1 VNPWDE
7 PELVIEGGKPIN
19 SQLETQ
25 IRQQI
30 RKGILR
36 PGEELPTVRAVA
48 VALAVRPQAVEE
60 AYSELERE
68 GLLTSGESCGPRVA
82 DLPSPAETK
91 ELENLCREFLWRA
104 AALGRPTA
112 EVVRVLHACL
122 ERGVCHGEPR

>member
-19 SQLETQ
+19 RKLETQ
-25 IRQQI
+25 IRSQI

-48 VALAVRPQAVEE
+48 VALAIRPRAVEE

-82 DLPSPAETK
+82 DPPSPAETK

-104 AALGRPTA
+104 ATLGRPTTDLMRA
-112 EVVRVLHACL
+112 LHACL
-122 ERGVCHGEPR
+122 ERGISHGESC

>member
-19 SQLETQ
+19 RQLETQ
-25 IRQQI
+25 IRRQI

-48 VALAVRPQAVEE
+48 VALAIRPRAVED

-91 ELENLCREFLWRA
+91 ELEDLCREFLWRA
-104 AALGRPTA
+104 AAIGRPTA

>member
-7 PELVIEGGKPIN
+7 PELVIEGGKSIN
-19 SQLETQ
+19 LQLENQ
-25 IRQQI
+25 LRGQI

-48 VALAVRPQAVEE
+48 VALAIRPRAVEE

-82 DLPSPAETK
+82 GPASPAETRG
-91 ELENLCREFLWRA
+91 LENLCRDFLWRA

-112 EVVRVLHACL
+112 DVARVLHACL
-122 ERGVCHGEPR
+122 ERGFCHGEPR

>member
-1 VNPWDE
+1 MNPWDE

-19 SQLETQ
+19 RQLETQ
-25 IRQQI
+25 IRRQI
-30 RKGILR
+30 QTGILR

-48 VALAVRPQAVEE
+48 VALAIRPQAVED

-68 GLLTSGESCGPRVA
+68 GLLTSGESSGPRVA
-82 DLPSPAETK
+82 DAPVSAKTK

-112 EVVRVLHACL
+112 EMVRVLHACL
-122 ERGVCHGEPR
+122 ERGACHGEPR